1 MGKELKYFIQV
12 NIGNEIQKSG
22 VPVNEIDSLSLMNTG
37 FKSDNLI
44 FSPEAQ
50 TTNALSNL
58 TDLEQEKFNL
68 TNQLELAKSLQN
80 NLETQ
85 SNFSLLPSNIG
96 IRNTN
101 VNELVIAYNTL
112 VLERN
117 NLL

>member
-1 MGKELKYFIQV
+1 M
-12 NIGNEIQKSG
+12 
-22 VPVNEIDSLSLMNTG
+22 
-37 FKSDNLI
+37 
-44 FSPEAQ
+44 
-50 TTNALSNL
+50 

-117 NLL
+117 NLLSGATEKNPIIIQLSLQLTDL